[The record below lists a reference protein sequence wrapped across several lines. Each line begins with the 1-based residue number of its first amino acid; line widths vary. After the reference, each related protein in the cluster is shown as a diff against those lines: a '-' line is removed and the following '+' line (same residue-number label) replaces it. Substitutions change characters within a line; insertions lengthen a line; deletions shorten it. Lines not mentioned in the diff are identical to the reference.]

1 MHSGRIRFTG
11 RLSGDKKIWRSR
23 FPSLVCYA
31 KIARK
36 SFLETNSRG
45 RTLSACFFIFRACNS
60 YTYQSA
66 EIELS
71 AYILGSFGEPSRLDY
86 GTGHE
91 LSFCAFLL
99 CCLKLNV
106 YTSRDMYHLG
116 VSVFPKYNSVIRKVI
131 LTYRLEPAGSRG
143 SWGLDDYFFIPF
155 YWGSAQLSTQDDLS
169 PKSVCDEY
177 LLRTNV
183 DSYMYFASVQFVH
196 QVKGSPLS
204 LTAPILYDISTVP
217 TWSKINSG
225 LLKMYQV

>member
-1 MHSGRIRFTG
+1 MNTTIFQ
-11 RLSGDKKIWRSR
+11 
-23 FPSLVCYA
+23 PSV
-31 KIARK
+31 IV
-36 SFLETNSRG
+36 FLKQ
-45 RTLSACFFIFRACNS
+45 TLEEGLL
-60 YTYQSA
+60 SA

-204 LTAPILYDISTVP
+204 LTAPILYDITTVP

-225 LLKMYQV
+225 LLKMYQAEYLSKLPMIQHFLFGSLLDFK